1 MRILV
6 LSRAT
11 LGVCFGALVLV
22 GCKRESR
29 LQATTFETHDAWVR
43 SAPDTGSTTA
53 AYIRFVN
60 GSPDTVVVSHF
71 ESDAARIVE
80 LHRSSTDGA
89 GESHMTMQNVLVV
102 APNHSLAMKPGGYHL
117 MLIGTTESLP
127 AGKLVRIV
135 MHLSNGSII
144 ATSAR
149 VKL

>member
-1 MRILV
+1 MRIAV

-11 LGVCFGALVLV
+11 LGICVGALVLI
-22 GCKRESR
+22 GCKRETR
-29 LQATTFETHDAWVR
+29 LHATTFETHDAWVR

-71 ESDAARIVE
+71 ESDAARVVE
-80 LHRSSTDGA
+80 LHQSSTDDA
-89 GESHMTMQNVLVV
+89 GESHMAMQNALVI

>member
-1 MRILV
+1 MTTVGIR
-6 LSRAT
+6 RAT
-11 LGVCFGALVLV
+11 LALCIGLLTLA

-29 LQATTFETHDAWVR
+29 LHATTFETHDAWVR
-43 SAPDTGSTTA
+43 SAPDSGSTTA

-71 ESDAARIVE
+71 ESDAARVVE
-80 LHRSSTDGA
+80 LHQSSTDNA
-89 GESHMTMQNVLVV
+89 GESHMAMQNALVI

-117 MLIGTTESLP
+117 MLIGTTQSLP

-149 VKL
+149 VRL